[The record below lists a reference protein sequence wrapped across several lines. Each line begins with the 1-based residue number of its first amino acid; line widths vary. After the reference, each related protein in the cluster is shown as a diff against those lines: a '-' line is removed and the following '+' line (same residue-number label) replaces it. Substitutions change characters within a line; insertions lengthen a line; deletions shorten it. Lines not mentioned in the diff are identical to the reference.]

1 MSSKKLPKYFSINE
15 LKIPSIGLGTA
26 YMSSVSEVVFSSI
39 KDGTR
44 LIDTAAVYGTEQGVG
59 KGIKKAIE
67 QGIVKREDLFIT
79 TKLAIY
85 NITDPESAI
94 KNSLKMLGLK
104 YIDLYLLHWPKYFD
118 YSKNGKKIN
127 LMPMHKLWPLM
138 ENLVTKGYTKYIGV
152 SNFSVQSLL
161 NLLSFCKIK
170 PAVNEIEFHPY
181 LYQKKL
187 ADFCKKEEILLF
199 GYNPLVRGCYSSETC
214 EEKDRDLLGEKIIV
228 DLAKKYKKT
237 VGQIVLNWSIA
248 REVIPIP
255 MTSNPRRMIENLGS
269 TDFSMD
275 IKDYEKI
282 DGLNRNQRF
291 GRSEIWNIYDDEVDV
306 FA

>member
-1 MSSKKLPKYFSINE
+1 MNKGLLGLIIILSVIILLLIINKKPKYLELTYSINAGIPFKWE
-15 LKIPSIGLGTA
+15 VEIEDETVAKLKKS
-26 YMSSVSEVVFSSI
+26 Y
-39 KDGTR
+39 
-44 LIDTAAVYGTEQGVG
+44 
-59 KGIKKAIE
+59 
-67 QGIVKREDLFIT
+67 
-79 TKLAIY
+79 
-85 NITDPESAI
+85 
-94 KNSLKMLGLK
+94 
-104 YIDLYLLHWPKYFD
+104 
-118 YSKNGKKIN
+118 
-127 LMPMHKLWPLM
+127 
-138 ENLVTKGYTKYIGV
+138 VTKNENKGAIVGGKVYTKYIGV
-152 SNFSVQSLL
+152 SNFNVQSLL
-161 NLLSFCKIK
+161 NLISFCKIK